1 MLICGPLIGQKFKS
15 LVRIHQT
22 ISDLIIQS
30 VRIYLRSKGSP
41 SLQHDTLITR
51 LTLFQRPSVRG
62 GIRNIYLC
70 VYFPFFV
77 YLQYLQQVC
86 FRILSRGPLV
96 CILVV
101 IYVTATTAYSANSL
115 FPAGPHKILNISSF
129 LGKSFIEISSLSLI
143 FNIKS

>member
-30 VRIYLRSKGSP
+30 VRIHLRSKDSP

-62 GIRNIYLC
+62 WIINIYMCL
-70 VYFPFFV
+70 YFPFFV
-77 YLQYLQQVC
+77 QYLQQVC

-115 FPAGPHKILNISSF
+115 FPAGPHKIINISSF

>member
-30 VRIYLRSKGSP
+30 VRIHLRSKGSP

-62 GIRNIYLC
+62 GIRNISVCTFSFLRI
-70 VYFPFFV
+70 
-77 YLQYLQQVC
+77 QYWQQVC

-129 LGKSFIEISSLSLI
+129 LGKSFIEISSLSLF